1 MELPDIRDLLPHS
14 GPMVL
19 LDQVVAADDESLC
32 AEVRVREDSLFY
44 ADGAVGGW
52 VGLEYMAQAIGA
64 YAGYRARLRGEPVRI
79 GYLLGTRHY
88 ECKQPSF
95 ALGSVLKIY
104 VKRVLQSD
112 DGLASFDC
120 HIEDEKGRIASANV
134 TVFQSA
140 DGRRLIA
147 RLVDMSDSV
156 LVTGSSRGIG
166 KAIALR
172 LARDGFDIVV
182 HCQSRRAEAD
192 EVAEA
197 ITAMGRQARVL
208 QFDIAA
214 RTAVAAALE
223 ADIAQH
229 GCYYGVVCNAG
240 VIRDNAFPAMSGEDW
255 DIVLKTNL
263 DGFYNVLNPLIM
275 PLVRRRAPG
284 RIVTLSSVAGL
295 IGNRGQVNYS
305 AAKAGIIGATK
316 ALALE
321 LAKREITVN
330 CVAPGLIETDMSA
343 EVPLDE
349 ALKLIPARR
358 LGRPEEVAA
367 LVSFLF
373 SADAGYITRQ
383 VISVNGG
390 LA

>member
-1 MELPDIRDLLPHS
+1 
-14 GPMVL
+14 
-19 LDQVVAADDESLC
+19 
-32 AEVRVREDSLFY
+32 
-44 ADGAVGGW
+44 
-52 VGLEYMAQAIGA
+52 
-64 YAGYRARLRGEPVRI
+64 
-79 GYLLGTRHY
+79 
-88 ECKQPSF
+88 
-95 ALGSVLKIY
+95 
-104 VKRVLQSD
+104 
-112 DGLASFDC
+112 
-120 HIEDEKGRIASANV
+120 
-134 TVFQSA
+134 
-140 DGRRLIA
+140 
-147 RLVDMSDSV
+147 MSDSV

-192 EVAEA
+192 NVAQVV
-197 ITAMGRQARVL
+197 TAMGRQSRVL
-208 QFDIAA
+208 QFDIGARAA
-214 RTAVAAALE
+214 VTAALE
-223 ADIAQH
+223 ADIAEH

-240 VIRDNAFPAMSGEDW
+240 VIRDNVFPAMSGEDW
-255 DIVLKTNL
+255 DLVLKTNL
-263 DGFYNVLNPLIM
+263 DGFYNLLNPLIM

-330 CVAPGLIETDMSA
+330 CVVPGLIDTDMSA
-343 EVPLDE
+343 DVRLDE

-358 LGRPEEVAA
+358 IGKPEEVAA
-367 LVSFLF
+367 LVSFLL
-373 SADAGYITRQ
+373 SADAAYITRQ